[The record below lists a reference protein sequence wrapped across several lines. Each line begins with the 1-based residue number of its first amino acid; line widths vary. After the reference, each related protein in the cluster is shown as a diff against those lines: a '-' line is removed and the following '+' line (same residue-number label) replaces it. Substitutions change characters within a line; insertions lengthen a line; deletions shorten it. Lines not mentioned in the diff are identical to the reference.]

1 MQEFFDFGI
10 VRLAQGLEVLP
21 PKHAVSNL
29 HEISALRASKS
40 CSKVYFFKVL
50 PFPAMK
56 TNAESEVST

>member
-1 MQEFFDFGI
+1 VQEFFDFGI

-40 CSKVYFFKVL
+40 CSKVL